1 MIHFS
6 YSFCITMLHSF
17 WQAALL
23 MALYFAV
30 NKFVHKNN
38 APLAKRNI
46 LYLTLATQ
54 IFISIFTFCVYFLNT
69 QTSGI
74 FIVIAQNIST
84 IITNETI
91 QFAAPWIFSLYVI
104 ILVAKLIKGIYTWL
118 HFSKQYKNGIS
129 KPAVELKLFTQ
140 LKAHQFGIKRKVKLW
155 LSNTITTPVTFGF
168 FKPVILLPV
177 ALVNNITVQQAET
190 LILHELTH
198 IRTND
203 YLLNWFLIL
212 SETVFFFNPFIK
224 NICKQT
230 RLEREKN
237 CDLNVIAFEY
247 KPALYAETLL
257 QAEKMKQLIPDFQL
271 AAVNNK
277 KLLLTRIEYFTSKKT
292 FTDKLRCNVLAPLGG
307 LVLLFLLILA
317 MLLQNGGNSLPANS
331 AKYLPYLPVNNYA
344 VTDAD
349 FAERNN
355 FTMDAAKK
363 DPANIAELNES
374 KIIETT
380 TPVLSYKEKIKKAT
394 AVNNNTQKQLQQT
407 STEQVVENNIAMLAT
422 TNEND
427 AARQIIVKEE
437 GSNGT
442 SVKVYYLTYENGKWI
457 LQPEWVITAKEIITD
472 SISAKIDSLRRPL
485 KKTYPVQ
492 Q

>member
-1 MIHFS
+1 MINFS

-23 MALYFAV
+23 LALYFV
-30 NKFVHKNN
+30 VDKLIHKNN

-46 LYLTLATQ
+46 LFLTLATQ
-54 IFISIFTFCVYFLNT
+54 LIISIFTFCIIFFNV
-69 QTSGI
+69 QTSGL
-74 FIVIAQNIST
+74 VLMLTKNIQA
-84 IITNETI
+84 INDFETI
-91 QFAAPWIFSLYVI
+91 RFAAPWIFSFYVMV
-104 ILVAKLIKGIYTWL
+104 LVTKLIKGIFTWL
-118 HFSKQYKNGIS
+118 HFSKEYKNGIL
-129 KPAVELKLFTQ
+129 KPAVELKLFMQ
-140 LKAHQFGIKRKVKLW
+140 LKAHQFGIKRKIKLW
-155 LSNTITTPVTFGF
+155 LSNTINTPVTFGF

-177 ALVNNITVQQAET
+177 ALVNSITLQQAET

-203 YLLNWFLIL
+203 YLLNWFLIF

-247 KPALYAETLL
+247 APALYAETLL
-257 QAEKMKQLIPDFQL
+257 QTEKMKQLIPHFQL

-277 KLLLTRIEYFTSKKT
+277 KLLLNRIEYFTSKKNV
-292 FTDKLRCNVLAPLGG
+292 TDKLRFNILTPLSG
-307 LVLLFLLILA
+307 LILLFLLMLL
-317 MLLQNGGNSLPANS
+317 MLLQNGSSSLPVNS
-331 AKYLPYLPVNNYA
+331 AKYLSNFPLNNYV

-349 FAERNN
+349 FTQPYYFTKDLAKRNKVNAAE
-355 FTMDAAKK
+355 F
-363 DPANIAELNES
+363 NET
-374 KIIETT
+374 KIIK
-380 TPVLSYKEKIKKAT
+380 TPALASKEKNKKGVVVKTNASM
-394 AVNNNTQKQLQQT
+394 QLQQQ
-407 STEQVVENNIAMLAT
+407 STEPFMENNIAMSVT
-422 TNEND
+422 TKEND
-427 AARQIIVKEE
+427 AARQIIIKEE
-437 GSNGT
+437 GSTGT

-472 SISAKIDSLRRPL
+472 SVSGKIDSLINHI
-485 KKTYPVQ
+485 KKTYPAQ

>member
-23 MALYFAV
+23 MGLYFAI
-30 NKFVHKNN
+30 NKLIHKNN

-54 IFISIFTFCVYFLNT
+54 LIISIFTFCIYFFNT
-69 QTSGI
+69 QTNGI
-74 FIVIAQNIST
+74 FTVIAQNIWVISGHAT
-84 IITNETI
+84 M
-91 QFAAPWIFSLYVI
+91 QFTAPWIFSLYVL
-104 ILVAKLIKGIYTWL
+104 ILTTKLIKGIYTWL
-118 HFSKQYKNGIS
+118 HFSKQYINGVL

-177 ALVNNITVQQAET
+177 ALVNNITIQQAET

-224 NICKQT
+224 NICTQT

-247 KPALYAETLL
+247 TPALYAETLL

-271 AAVNNK
+271 AAVSNK
-277 KLLLTRIEYFTSKKT
+277 KILLNRIEYFTSKKA
-292 FTDKLRCNVLAPLGG
+292 FTDTLRFNILAPLIG
-307 LVLLFLLILA
+307 LVLFFLLILA
-317 MLLQNGGNSLPANS
+317 MLFQNGSNSLPVNS

-349 FAERNN
+349 FAQRNN
-355 FTMDAAKK
+355 FTIDAVKK
-363 DPANIAELNES
+363 DPGNVAELNGT
-374 KIIETT
+374 KIIATT
-380 TPVLSYKEKIKKAT
+380 APALSKSSKEKKKKAI
-394 AVNNNTQKQLQQT
+394 AGNNNATKQMP
-407 STEQVVENNIAMLAT
+407 STEQLMENNIATPVT
-422 TNEND
+422 TIEND

-442 SVKVYYLTYENGKWI
+442 TVKVYYLTFENGKWI
-457 LQPEWVITAKEIITD
+457 LQPEWVFTAKEIIAD
-472 SISAKIDSLRRPL
+472 SISGKIDSLKRQL
-485 KKTYPVQ
+485 KKTYPAEQ
-492 Q
+492 